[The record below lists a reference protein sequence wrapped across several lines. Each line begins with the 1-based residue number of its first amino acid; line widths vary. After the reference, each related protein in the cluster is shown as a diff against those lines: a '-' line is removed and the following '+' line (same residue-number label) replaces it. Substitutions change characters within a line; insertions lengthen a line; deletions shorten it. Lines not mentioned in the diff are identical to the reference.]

1 MFPCIVYFA
10 RKNSVLLQIGYKTL
24 SYELLEQN
32 VAFGV
37 EALFGNFSQLFSCL
51 FVDISEMRT
60 VLAILAKFMPAS
72 LPPSPYFI

>member
-1 MFPCIVYFA
+1 M
-10 RKNSVLLQIGYKTL
+10 LLQIGYKTL

-60 VLAILAKFMPAS
+60 VLAIFS
-72 LPPSPYFI
+72 